1 MIKKLQHTDLEIAK
15 QIRAIFQVSYAVE
28 AELLKAVD
36 FPPLKREL
44 ESFIS
49 SSNDFFGYFEN
60 DTLAAVVEIAYRDT
74 FLHIQSLVVD
84 PKFFRKGIA
93 GTVME
98 FVLKSFDTK
107 LFMVET
113 GVANFPAIELYKK
126 YGFIEVKQWDTAF
139 GIRKVRF
146 ELRQG

>member
-1 MIKKLQHTDLEIAK
+1 MIKKLQHTDLEMAK
-15 QIRAIFQVSYAVE
+15 QIRAVFQVSYAVE

-36 FPPLKREL
+36 FPPLQREL

-60 DTLAAVVEIAYRDT
+60 DTLAAVVEIAHRDT
-74 FLHIQSLVVD
+74 FLHIQSLVVA
-84 PKFFRKGIA
+84 PKFFRRGIA
-93 GTVME
+93 GVVME
-98 FVLKSFDTK
+98 FVLKSFDTN

-113 GVANFPAIELYKK
+113 GVANLPAIQLYKK
-126 YGFIEVKQWDTAF
+126 YGFTEVKQWDTDF